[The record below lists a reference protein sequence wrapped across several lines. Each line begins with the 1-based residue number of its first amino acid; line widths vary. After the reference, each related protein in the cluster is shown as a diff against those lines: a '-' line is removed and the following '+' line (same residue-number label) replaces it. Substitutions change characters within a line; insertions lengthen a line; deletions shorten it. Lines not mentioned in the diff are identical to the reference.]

1 MATRITEQL
10 DGIGSVTFVRSTRA
24 KRIRISIKPFK
35 GIQVSVPLAVPIQ
48 KAIQF
53 VYSKQNWITRHLL
66 SIKKYEEQADKA
78 AKSNNSID
86 PLLVKQQ
93 LTSHLQELA
102 KRFGFRYN
110 KVSIRNQKTRWGSC
124 SHHNNISL
132 NRKILRLPYEL
143 QEYILSHELVHTRI
157 KDHSIKFWQE
167 LEKILPNAR
176 KLNKELKKHHIYI
189 L

>member
-1 MATRITEQL
+1 MAGRITEQI
-10 DGIGSVTFVRSTRA
+10 DGIGRVTFVRSTRA

-35 GIQVSVPLAVPIQ
+35 GIQVSVPPAVPLQ

-53 VYSKQNWITRHLL
+53 VNSKRNWIARHLL
-66 SIKKYEEQADKA
+66 SIKKYEEQANKA
-78 AKSNNSID
+78 AKSNDSID
-86 PLLVKQQ
+86 PVLAKQQ
-93 LTSHLQELA
+93 LTSRLQELA
-102 KRFGFRYN
+102 KRFGFSYN

-132 NRKILRLPYEL
+132 NRKILRLPDKL
-143 QEYILSHELVHTRI
+143 QEYILLHELVHTRI
-157 KDHSIKFWQE
+157 KDHSVKFWQE
-167 LEKILPNAR
+167 LEKILPQAR